1 MRTLKK
7 QRKREAKQ
15 KKKRDAEAAA
25 EASEQQE
32 RRRLWESVPQLFTGS
47 DDATGELVDIPSGLD
62 RRRSAISRREIPPAA
77 QKMQMVA
84 EADAVARCVE
94 ENFFENATALAIT
107 MSLAE
112 GGDSANGTAGGSGT

>member
-1 MRTLKK
+1 MRTLKN
-7 QRKREAKQ
+7 QRKKAAKQ

-25 EASEQQE
+25 EASEHEE

-112 GGDSANGTAGGSGT
+112 GGDSATGTALGS